1 MKYSYVFVFCLLLIS
16 PALSA
21 QEKESVDSYSGR
33 LEFSA
38 RAVGQI
44 YTGSINLTAGVRLG
58 ERNVLGLGAG
68 YGLVYYDAVP
78 ADNYLLGL
86 FCIIAIICHWVRIS
100 LYNDLCLGGT
110 CVLASDSDQ
119 DSDKVPQP
127 GDLGWYFSWQP
138 GVSLRLGKGK
148 TNIFFGPS
156 ILPSIGA
163 HLSVAF

>member
-86 FCIIAIICHWVRIS
+86 FCIIAIICHWVRIAVS
-100 LYNDLCLGGT
+100 LYTTICAWAEHVFWLRT
-110 CVLASDSDQ
+110 VTRTPI
-119 DSDKVPQP
+119 K
-127 GDLGWYFSWQP
+127 
-138 GVSLRLGKGK
+138 SLSRV
-148 TNIFFGPS
+148 I
-156 ILPSIGA
+156 
-163 HLSVAF
+163 